1 MKAFL
6 NKGVCFHS
14 FGDSSGCVLLN
25 TFSGETLSVGLSQA
39 DLVKL
44 ISSGQANDKTGA
56 TLDTIINLVNKG
68 FLKSI
73 DVQGLNAE

>member
-1 MKAFL
+1 MLSLFWR
-6 NKGVCFHS
+6 F
-14 FGDSSGCVLLN
+14 FGLLN
-25 TFSGETLSVGLSQA
+25 TFSGETLSVGLTQA

-73 DVQGLNAE
+73 YVQGLNAE